1 MGFKNFYI
9 EVIYGCECDCL
20 IEKINI
26 MRRTVASFM
35 YEKWSYAYWRDKNK
49 GKMSCIREKYLN
61 LPFLKQNIIIQVI
74 FQL

>member
-1 MGFKNFYI
+1 MDFKNFYI

-35 YEKWSYAYWRDKNK
+35 YEK
-49 GKMSCIREKYLN
+49 
-61 LPFLKQNIIIQVI
+61 
-74 FQL
+74 